1 MRTTAP
7 ILLLSALILVSGA
20 PIARAEHD
28 CPYHTSQEV
37 SQKQSSTPAP
47 AGTKTDNQELDKALT
62 APSQV
67 VPSNSTVEEPTGG
80 LDDLGDVGGDFEE

>member
-7 ILLLSALILVSGA
+7 ILLLSALILLSGA

-28 CPYHTSQEV
+28 CQDHKPQGLA
-37 SQKQSSTPAP
+37 QKQPPTPAP
-47 AGTKTDNQELDKALT
+47 AETSTTTQQLEKAPPPSSTDESPT
-62 APSQV
+62 SM
-67 VPSNSTVEEPTGG
+67 VEDPAGG